1 MVSIPIKQILLASPH
16 LFMKEVFKYRSDGI
30 HSDFI
35 DHMESCNRV
44 LLLAPRGHGKSKV
57 AQSMIA
63 WEMIKDPNIR
73 IILVSDTHTKAIM
86 FLSGIKRVLETSDVI
101 KNIFGDVV
109 GNVWRDN
116 AVTLV
121 GRTENHVEP
130 TCIAMGAMSGAVTGL
145 HADLIILDDVVSF
158 DSSRSSVQ
166 TERLE
171 NWFKT
176 TLLPTLM
183 PGGKIIVL
191 GTRYSP
197 NDLYHTLKGMGYDTK
212 VFPAITSNG
221 EALCSWLQPLE
232 DEYDDN
238 GALVKIGLI
247 NMKKQ
252 LGSIIFALQMMN
264 DTSLLAENNIIRAAW
279 IKYYETAPD
288 NIKDIIISVDPA
300 IGLKSENDFT
310 AIGVWCRDDDNNIYL
325 LDQVNKRITFNET
338 IITIQRLINGFRPDR
353 VVVEDVAY
361 QKALIQELIR
371 KCGDTVI
378 TGVKPPADKR
388 ARLINVSNY
397 FENGLVHFRPQ
408 STDMVDQ
415 LLYFPAQHDDLVD
428 MLSLGLG
435 WYKEHDGL
443 DGVIIW

>member
-1 MVSIPIKQILLASPH
+1 MISIPIKQLLMASPH
-16 LFMKEVFKYRSDGI
+16 LFMKKVFKYRSDGI

-35 DHMESCNRV
+35 DHMESGNRT

-63 WEMIKDPNIR
+63 WEMIKNQNIR
-73 IILVSDTHTKAIM
+73 IILVSDTHTKSAM

-101 KNIFGDVV
+101 REVFGDVK
-109 GNVWRDN
+109 GDVWRDN
-116 AVTLV
+116 SITLV

-145 HADLIILDDVVSF
+145 HADIIVLDDVVSF
-158 DSSRSSVQ
+158 DSSRSDVQ

-191 GTRYSP
+191 GTRYAP
-197 NDLYHTLKGMGYDTK
+197 GDLYNTLINMGYDSK
-212 VFPAITSNG
+212 IFPAITPSG
-221 EALCSWLQPLE
+221 EALCSWLQPME

-238 GALVKIGLI
+238 GALIKVGLLT
-247 NMKKQ
+247 MKKQ

-279 IKYYETAPD
+279 IKYYDKTPSP
-288 NIKDIIISVDPA
+288 IKEVIISVDPA
-300 IGLKSENDFT
+300 IGLKSENDYT
-310 AIGVWCRDDDNNIYL
+310 AMGVWGKDAENNIYL
-325 LDQVNKRITFNET
+325 LDLINERLTFNKT
-338 IITIQRLINGFRPDR
+338 IKAVQRLISGFKPDR

-361 QKALIQELIR
+361 QKALIQELTR
-371 KCGDTVI
+371 KCGSTAI

-397 FENGLVHFRPQ
+397 FENGLVHFRPHY
-408 STDMVDQ
+408 TDMVDQ

-435 WYKEHDGL
+435 WYKEHDGNE
-443 DGVIIW
+443 GIIIW